1 MSRRVENSR
10 SDALRNAFLN
20 SGLVALGLPSSDL
33 LSARIFC
40 TDVQNIKSSQ
50 EITGAQGLLHMPD
63 LSQFIRVSVAA
74 AIFSLLGG
82 SVHAQPFP
90 NKPVRILVPYA
101 AGGAVDVL
109 ARTLGQSLSKIW
121 GQQPVIENRPGA
133 GGIVASQALAQSPP
147 DGYTLILVA
156 SGHPLNQFFYSK
168 LPYDT
173 FKDFTAISEVAYS
186 PLAIVVSKD
195 SPIKTLPELLAIA
208 GQKPESLSYGMSGNG
223 TSAHLAGELLN
234 YMAHV
239 KILSVPYKGG
249 SPALLGV
256 IAGDVPISINPLP
269 EVVGQLD
276 GGAVRAIAVTTA
288 QRSKVLPDVPTI
300 AESGLPGYDAAVW
313 WGFLGPA
320 GMRPELVEKL
330 HADLMTT
337 LRDPVVL
344 AALDKMGAAPVGSSP
359 SEFDAYIRAEA
370 AKWEPVLK
378 AADIKIQ

>member
-1 MSRRVENSR
+1 
-10 SDALRNAFLN
+10 
-20 SGLVALGLPSSDL
+20 
-33 LSARIFC
+33 
-40 TDVQNIKSSQ
+40 
-50 EITGAQGLLHMPD
+50 MPD
-63 LSQFIRVSVAA
+63 LSKVIRILVATALCLIGA
-74 AIFSLLGG
+74 A
-82 SVHAQPFP
+82 VEAQPFP
-90 NKPVRILVPYA
+90 NKPVRVLVPYA

-109 ARTLGQSLSKIW
+109 ARTIGQSLLKIW

-133 GGIVASQALAQSPP
+133 GGIIASQALAQSPP

-156 SGHPLNQFFYSK
+156 SGHPLNQFFYPK

-186 PLAIVVSKD
+186 PLAIIVSK
-195 SPIKTLPELLAIA
+195 SNPAKNLGELLAMA
-208 GQKPESLSYGMSGNG
+208 REKPEALSYGMSGNG

-249 SPALLGV
+249 STALMGV
-256 IAGDVPISINPLP
+256 IAGDIPISINPLP

-288 QRSKVLPDVPTI
+288 QRSKVLPDVPTVG
-300 AESGLPGYDAAVW
+300 ESGVPGYDASVW

-320 GMRPELVEKL
+320 GMAPELVERI
-330 HADLMTT
+330 HTDLATA
-337 LRDPVVL
+337 LKDPVVL
-344 AALDKMGAAPVGSSP
+344 TALEKLGATPVGSSP
-359 SEFDAYIRAEA
+359 KEFDAYMRAEA

-378 AADIKIQ
+378 EVNIKMQ

>member
-1 MSRRVENSR
+1 
-10 SDALRNAFLN
+10 
-20 SGLVALGLPSSDL
+20 
-33 LSARIFC
+33 
-40 TDVQNIKSSQ
+40 
-50 EITGAQGLLHMPD
+50 MPD
-63 LSQFIRVSVAA
+63 LSQFIRISVAA
-74 AIFSLLGG
+74 AIFSLFGG
-82 SVHAQPFP
+82 SVHAQSFP
-90 NKPVRILVPYA
+90 SKPVRVLVPYA

-156 SGHPLNQFFYSK
+156 SGHPLNQFFYPK

-208 GQKPESLSYGMSGNG
+208 RQKPESLSYGMSGNG

-288 QRSKVLPDVPTI
+288 HRSKVLPDVPTI

-320 GMRPELVEKL
+320 GMKPELVEKL
-330 HADLMTT
+330 HVDLMTA
-337 LRDPVVL
+337 LRDPVAL